1 MTDETSKQRRVSSRR
16 GLSLA
21 VLALACATVFSVA
34 YVARE
39 QKHVQELAAS
49 RDELSMALT
58 QARSQVDALTAK
70 VDALSAA
77 QQRASA
83 HPTAQPRKRS
93 PGKAAAARP
102 ADDPR
107 WKQVQE
113 KLSEQEK
120 QIASTREETEKTKE
134 ELQTSL
140 SSTRDELSGSIART
154 HEELVA
160 LEKRGERNYHEF
172 QLPKSK
178 QFQRV
183 GGISLALRKVD
194 YKHKSYDVTMI
205 VDDFRLEKK
214 RVNLYEPVW
223 ITVGDRPQPLELV
236 VNQLSK
242 NQVQG
247 YLSEPKYKKSELAVS
262 AKPEPKPELQDEF

>member
-1 MTDETSKQRRVSSRR
+1 MSDETLQQGSANSRR
-16 GLSLA
+16 GLWLA
-21 VLALACATVFSVA
+21 VLALACVTVFSVA

-39 QKHVQELAAS
+39 QSHVRELAAS
-49 RDELSMALT
+49 RDELSAALN
-58 QARSQVDALTAK
+58 QARSQVDALTTK

-83 HPTAQPRKRS
+83 PARRTRTAS
-93 PGKAAAARP
+93 NAGATRP
-102 ADDPR
+102 VDDPR

-113 KLSEQEK
+113 RLSEQQQ
-120 QIASTREETEKTKE
+120 QIASTREETERARE
-134 ELQTSL
+134 DLQARLGT
-140 SSTRDELSGSIART
+140 TRDELSGSVART

-160 LEKRGERNYHEF
+160 LQKRGEHNYHEF

-183 GGISLALRKVD
+183 GSISLSLRKVD
-194 YKHKSYDVTMI
+194 YKHKSYDLAMI

-214 RVNLYEPVW
+214 RVNLHEPVL
-223 ITVGDRPQPLELV
+223 ITVIDRPQPLELV
-236 VNQLSK
+236 VNQISK

-247 YLSEPKYKKSELAVS
+247 YLSEPRYKKSELAVS
-262 AKPEPKPELQDEF
+262 TRPESKPQLQDEF